1 MYPES
6 GYDEFLDED
15 LFGRN
20 STQQSAMTSLEEI
33 PTYTRRIMLTGGA
46 GFIGSVLVKK
56 LVLNYPE
63 YFILVID
70 KLDYCSSLNNLKPF
84 LDLECGGSHSGAR
97 VSPNPSFP
105 NFMFLQA
112 DIIDAQAVEAALIQY
127 QINTIIHL
135 AAQTHVDKSFGES
148 IDFTRN
154 NVLGTHVMLEA
165 ARKIFGLNEKT
176 PMNGCMNGDPAPRF
190 IFVSTDEVYGEVLF
204 EESDSREDAPLAP
217 SNPYSATKAAAECM
231 VQAYHK
237 SFRLPVIITRSNNVY
252 GPSQYPEKIFPK
264 FIMNL
269 LKEDPTLEYGPL
281 ESGKCYIHGS
291 GHHWR
296 TYLYVTDAANAL
308 DIILHRGVV
317 GQVYNIGAGEELNN
331 IELAQLLIHRMVN
344 VKEEGQLERG
354 SHSSRKSASN
364 ASHAHLQSCDACAS
378 RIEFVEDRVFNDL
391 RYAVDSTKLQS
402 LGWEPKVVFNEGI
415 DKTIQWY
422 RQNGST
428 WWGDIHG
435 ALYPHSIR
443 QPPEPTTSR
452 SPSLAHPTY
461 PRINPAG
468 PP

>member
-1 MYPES
+1 MYRET
-6 GYDEFLDED
+6 GYDEFFDED
-15 LFGRN
+15 LSGRN
-20 STQQSAMTSLEEI
+20 NTQQSAMKTLEGM

-70 KLDYCSSLNNLKPF
+70 KLDYCSSLSNLKPF
-84 LDLECGGSHSGAR
+84 LDLESGGPHSGAR
-97 VSPNPSFP
+97 ASPNPSFP

-112 DIIDAQAVEAALIQY
+112 DVIDAQAVEAALIQY

-165 ARKIFGLNEKT
+165 ARKIFGLNETT
-176 PMNGCMNGDPAPRF
+176 PMNGHMNGDPAPRF

-204 EESDSREDAPLAP
+204 EESDSKEDAPLAP

-269 LKEDPTLEYGPL
+269 LREDPTLDFGTL
-281 ESGKCYIHGS
+281 GSGKCYIHGS
-291 GHHWR
+291 GQHWR

-308 DIILHRGVV
+308 DVILHRGEI
-317 GQVYNIGAGEELNN
+317 GQVYNIGAGQELNN
-331 IELAQLLIHRMVN
+331 IELAQLLIHRMVM
-344 VKEEGQLERG
+344 VKEEGQMERG
-354 SHSSRKSASN
+354 SHSSRESASN
-364 ASHAHLQSCDACAS
+364 TAHAHLQSCDACAS

-415 DKTIQWY
+415 EKTSKQIW
-422 RQNGST
+422 S
-428 WWGDIHG
+428 
-435 ALYPHSIR
+435 SMV
-443 QPPEPTTSR
+443 
-452 SPSLAHPTY
+452 
-461 PRINPAG
+461 
-468 PP
+468 